1 MNSHKIAK
9 FAKVS
14 PLKVSHYTVFYRHS
28 VYGLA
33 SKYGGCIEF
42 KIMSRAS
49 EDNSTYL
56 RIKGIISSS
65 RKVDFNN
72 QVKLKVIMDVV
83 RVA

>member
-14 PLKVSHYTVFYRHS
+14 PLKVSCYTVFYRHS
-28 VYGLA
+28 SVYGLG

-49 EDNSTYL
+49 EDNSTAERL
-56 RIKGIISSS
+56 ISAIKL
-65 RKVDFNN
+65 N
-72 QVKLKVIMDVV
+72 
-83 RVA
+83 